1 MRSLMPAD
9 SVTFLGS
16 DGLIN
21 QAFIDGAGD
30 AAQGAFVTFAGV
42 PPAELKGPGADY
54 FTRISEILGH
64 SPDSYA
70 TYGYESAVVV
80 IQAIDQVQDK
90 DRQKI
95 LDAMLATEELHRPA
109 RQHVELHGNRR
120 HKLRHDVRQRD
131 QAQRRGQA

>member
-1 MRSLMPAD
+1 MFHRPSL
-9 SVTFLGS
+9 
-16 DGLIN
+16 
-21 QAFIDGAGD
+21 Q
-30 AAQGAFVTFAGV
+30 
-42 PPAELKGPGADY
+42 GPGADY

-95 LDAMLATEELHRPA
+95 LDAMLATKNFTGL
-109 RQHVELHGNRR
+109 LGNTWSFTETGDTSSATMSVNEIKPNAAG
-120 HKLRHDVRQRD
+120 KLDFSKIAEASV
-131 QAQRRGQA
+131 